1 RLMRRYITVLEEGDA
16 DPGRTKRS
24 KIASPILSVFYAP
37 SERFTVR
44 GNVQS
49 ITNDTPYPRI
59 SPRTDIAERWIAR
72 YRATDRVTIENS
84 AILRVGKYTT
94 TAFRSSIRSNATT
107 ISFALN
113 DRLSLF
119 GGFGYDSF
127 LATASVTFLRGTA
140 QLDAIWRDQT
150 VNRVWQAGVDARP
163 MKKLSFRL

>member
-1 RLMRRYITVLEEGDA
+1 
-16 DPGRTKRS
+16 
-24 KIASPILSVFYAP
+24 
-37 SERFTVR
+37 
-44 GNVQS
+44 
-49 ITNDTPYPRI
+49 
-59 SPRTDIAERWIAR
+59 RTDIAERWIAR

-94 TAFRSSIRSNATT
+94 TAFRNSIRSNATT

-140 QLDAIWRDQT
+140 PLDAIWRDQT

-163 MKKLSFRL
+163 MKKLSLRLCGTYD